1 MKIKHLYSLTD
12 FTPKD
17 ILTEDIVIQSVESY
31 LAHQRELLEL
41 TKDDIG
47 SRIASTLESASLT
60 DWNLMEDEYNMH

>member
-60 DWNLMEDEYNMH
+60 DWNLMEDE